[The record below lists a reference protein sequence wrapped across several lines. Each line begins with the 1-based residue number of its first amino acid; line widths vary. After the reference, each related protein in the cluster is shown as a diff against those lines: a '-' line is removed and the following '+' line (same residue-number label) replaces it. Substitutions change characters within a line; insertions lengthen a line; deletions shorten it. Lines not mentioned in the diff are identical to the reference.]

1 MEFLLEAFV
10 SVLIMSVFGGIYFLK
25 KKKHHF
31 NLFLKG
37 MAMGISDLI
46 PGISGGTIALLLGI
60 YEKFIQSLKSIN
72 YSTLIYLLKLDF
84 KKLNDQLNFNFILP
98 VFVGILISIFLF
110 SSLISYLLINH
121 KILLFSFFFGLIF
134 FSSLKL
140 IASLNPNS
148 LFDFSLIFSGL
159 ILGLSLLFIG
169 QLSLSDSIISV
180 FFSGFIAISAMLLPG
195 ISGSYILLILG
206 KYQFMLDS
214 ISSLLWTN
222 ILVFAFGAVFGIL
235 SFSKIIF
242 WLLNKYYKST
252 ILFLSGI
259 MLGALN
265 KVWPWQNNNDLILP
279 IHNISD
285 LTLPIIIFII
295 SGIISHYLNT
305 K

>member
-1 MEFLLEAFV
+1 MIIKNH
-10 SVLIMSVFGGIYFLK
+10 LI
-25 KKKHHF
+25 
-31 NLFLKG
+31 LFLKG

-140 IASLNPNS
+140 ISSLNPNS
-148 LFDFSLIFSGL
+148 LFDFSLMFSGL
-159 ILGLSLLFIG
+159 TLGLSLLFID

>member
-1 MEFLLEAFV
+1 MPFSERFFLL
-10 SVLIMSVFGGIYFLK
+10 
-25 KKKHHF
+25 
-31 NLFLKG
+31 LKG

-60 YEKFIQSLKSIN
+60 YKKFIKSLKSIN
-72 YSTLIYLLKLDF
+72 HSTLIYLLKFDF

-98 VFVGILISIFLF
+98 VFIGIIISIFLF
-110 SSLISYLLINH
+110 SSLVSYLLINY
-121 KILLFSFFFGLIF
+121 KILVYSFFFGLIF
-134 FSSLKL
+134 FSSLRL
-140 IASLNPNS
+140 IKSLKPNS
-148 LFDFSLIFSGL
+148 LIDYLLISLGL
-159 ILGLSLLFIG
+159 ITGLSFLFIG
-169 QLSLSDSIISV
+169 NLYISDSLVSIFI
-180 FFSGFIAISAMLLPG
+180 SGFIAISAMLLPG

-259 MLGALN
+259 MLGALI

-279 IHNISD
+279 INNISD
-285 LTLPIIIFII
+285 LILPIIIFII
-295 SGIISHYLNT
+295 SGVISYYLNT